1 MITETDKP
9 GVLSTLPLER
19 GETGPKARTTIMK
32 PNHCQNCG
40 IKFDTLA
47 LWAERKVYRLLV
59 APSDGA
65 GLSVN
70 AVLITDCPENE
81 LEEIAK
87 TVKHLQPLDRCFAFE
102 TALHSLGH
110 FAIVAKWEER
120 LLL

>member
-1 MITETDKP
+1 
-9 GVLSTLPLER
+9 
-19 GETGPKARTTIMK
+19 MK
-32 PNHCQNCG
+32 GNCKNCG

-65 GLSVN
+65 GLSIN
-70 AVLITDCPENE
+70 AVLITDCPDNE
-81 LEEIAK
+81 LEAIARK
-87 TVKHLQPLDRCFAFE
+87 LKHLSPLDRCFEFE
-102 TALHSLGH
+102 IEIHNIGH